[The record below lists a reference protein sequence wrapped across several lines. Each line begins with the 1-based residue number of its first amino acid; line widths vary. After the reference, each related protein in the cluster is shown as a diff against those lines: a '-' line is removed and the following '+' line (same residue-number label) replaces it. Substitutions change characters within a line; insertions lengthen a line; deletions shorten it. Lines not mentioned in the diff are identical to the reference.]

1 VTGNP
6 FSFSWGLKMKAT
18 ITYITQ
24 EGIVLCARYN
34 LLIEQQFQLFGEC
47 IHALGAQGVEYD
59 IKEWLPDFPE

>member
-1 VTGNP
+1 
-6 FSFSWGLKMKAT
+6 MKAT